1 MDMGLF
7 LMPLHPPEKPP
18 SVSIAE
24 DLELIVHADKLGFTE
39 AWVGEHMTAKWEI
52 VGSPDLF
59 LSHAFAITKD
69 IRLGTG
75 VYLLAV
81 HHPSDVATRAALLD
95 QISKGRFNF
104 GIGTGSVPS
113 DRPFKSVVD
122 DARVMNGR
130 FAESL
135 EIILGIWQAEPP
147 WKYEGEYWTVELTDK
162 WADLDMGFP
171 LKPFTRPHPP
181 IAIPGFS
188 RDSGSI
194 FEAGKRGWG
203 ALSTNLASNDIIG
216 THQSRYKQGMELDG
230 GVFRPQG
237 WRVAREV
244 HVADTDQEAM
254 DYAINGPMGEAF
266 RRYMLPLCKKNIPEG
281 LGIFKNDP
289 SIPDS
294 DVTVEYL
301 AKNVWLVGS
310 PDTVADKINQ
320 FMGNY
325 GEFGTLL
332 SVAHDWVDPG
342 PVLHSMELLAGEVRP
357 AIQTY

>member
-1 MDMGLF
+1 MDIGLF

-18 SVSIAE
+18 SMSIAE
-24 DLELIVHADKLGFTE
+24 DLELIVHADKLGFSE

-52 VGSPDLF
+52 IGSPDLF
-59 LSHAFAITKD
+59 LSHAFAMTKD

-104 GIGTGSVPS
+104 GVGTGSVPS
-113 DRPFKSVVD
+113 DRPFKNVVD
-122 DARVMNGR
+122 DAKVMNGR
-130 FAESL
+130 FTESL

-147 WKYEGEYWTVELTDK
+147 WKYEGEYWTVELTDQ

-171 LKPFTRPHPP
+171 LKPFTKPHPP

-230 GVFRPQG
+230 GVFGHR
-237 WRVAREV
+237 A
-244 HVADTDQEAM
+244 
-254 DYAINGPMGEAF
+254 GEW
-266 RRYMLPLCKKNIPEG
+266 PE
-281 LGIFKNDP
+281 K
-289 SIPDS
+289 
-294 DVTVEYL
+294 Y
-301 AKNVWLVGS
+301 
-310 PDTVADKINQ
+310 
-320 FMGNY
+320 
-325 GEFGTLL
+325 TLL
-332 SVAHDWVDPG
+332 ILIKKLW
-342 PVLHSMELLAGEVRP
+342 SMRSMARWARHFAGTCCLCVRRIFLTGLVFLRMIP
-357 AIQTY
+357 ASLTVM